1 MARHMTIEQ
10 LPYGRPVQNWLKDRY
25 GETEANQIW
34 EQTQQ
39 NYKNYLPDYG
49 GNSDVCDYLVVGS
62 DNPMAAEYV
71 TVSDEQ
77 GFLVSRKRLPENL
90 GG

>member
-1 MARHMTIEQ
+1 
-10 LPYGRPVQNWLKDRY
+10 
-25 GETEANQIW
+25 
-34 EQTQQ
+34 
-39 NYKNYLPDYG
+39 
-49 GNSDVCDYLVVGS
+49 
-62 DNPMAAEYV
+62 MAAEYV

>member
-1 MARHMTIEQ
+1 MIRCGTC
-10 LPYGRPVQNWLKDRY
+10 
-25 GETEANQIW
+25 
-34 EQTQQ
+34 
-39 NYKNYLPDYG
+39 

-62 DNPMAAEYV
+62 DNPIAEEYV

-77 GFLVSRKRLPENL
+77 GFLVSRKRLPENI